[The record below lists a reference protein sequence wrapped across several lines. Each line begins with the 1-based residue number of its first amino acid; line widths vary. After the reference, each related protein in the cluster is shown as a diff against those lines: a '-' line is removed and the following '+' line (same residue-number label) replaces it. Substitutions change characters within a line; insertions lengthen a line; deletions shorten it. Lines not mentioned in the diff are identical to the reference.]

1 MHVGD
6 LERALLAAFP
16 ASDAEPWDHIGLS
29 VGDRAR
35 TVQRVACALDATYQN
50 VLGAADAGADV
61 LVAHHP
67 VYISAPVSFTPTP
80 GVITP
85 QASAAVWAAIE
96 RGVAII
102 SLHTNLDRSRAA
114 RATLGARLGGK
125 VIASLERP
133 ADPEATGLGALIDI
147 EPCDLE
153 ELASRT
159 AAAFDTIPR
168 LWDGSAPEHRRVA
181 VMGGSLGDY
190 GELALEAGAS
200 AIICGEAGYH
210 VCQDLAARG
219 MSVVLL
225 GHDASELPFADV
237 LMNAVLEAGIDPHD
251 VIKLPERRQWRS
263 WGEGENL

>member
-16 ASDAEPWDHIGLS
+16 ATDAEPWDHIGLS
-29 VGDRAR
+29 VGDRTR
-35 TVQRVACALDATYQN
+35 TVQRVACALDATHQN
-50 VLGAADAGADV
+50 VLSAAEAGADV

-67 VYISAPVSFTPTP
+67 VYISAPDSFNPTP
-80 GVITP
+80 GEVTP

-96 RGVAII
+96 HGVAII
-102 SLHTNLDRSRAA
+102 SLHTNLDRSLAA
-114 RATLGARLGGK
+114 RRTLGERMGGT
-125 VIASLERP
+125 VIASLEHP

-147 EPCDLE
+147 EPCNVE
-153 ELASRT
+153 ELVSRT
-159 AAAFDTIPR
+159 ATAFDTIPR
-168 LWDGSAPEHRRVA
+168 LWEGGECEYRHIA

-210 VCQDLAARG
+210 ICQDLAARG

-237 LMNAVLEAGIDPHD
+237 LKNAVLEAGIDPHD

>member
-1 MHVGD
+1 MQVGD

-29 VGDRAR
+29 VGDRTR
-35 TVQRVACALDATYQN
+35 TVHRVACALDATYQN
-50 VLGAADAGADV
+50 VLSAVEAGADV

-67 VYISAPVSFTPTP
+67 VYISAPDSFNPTP
-80 GVITP
+80 GKMTP

-96 RGVAII
+96 HGVAII
-102 SLHTNLDRSRAA
+102 SLHTNLDRSLAA
-114 RATLGARLGGK
+114 RRTLGERMGGT
-125 VIASLERP
+125 VIASLEHP

-147 EPCDLE
+147 EPCNVE
-153 ELASRT
+153 ELVSRT
-159 AAAFDTIPR
+159 ATAFDTIPR
-168 LWDGSAPEHRRVA
+168 LWEGGAREYRHIA

-237 LMNAVLEAGIDPHD
+237 LKNAVLEAGIDPHD

>member
-29 VGDRAR
+29 VGDRTR
-35 TVQRVACALDATYQN
+35 TVQRVACALDATHQN
-50 VLGAADAGADV
+50 VLRAAEAGADV

-67 VYISAPVSFTPTP
+67 VYISAPNSFNPTP
-80 GVITP
+80 GETTP

-96 RGVAII
+96 RSVAII
-102 SLHTNLDRSRAA
+102 SLHTNLDRSLAA
-114 RATLGARLGGK
+114 RHTLGEHLGGS
-125 VIASLERP
+125 VASSLEHP
-133 ADPEATGLGALIDI
+133 DDPEATGLGALIDI
-147 EPCDLE
+147 EPCDVE
-153 ELASRT
+153 GLASRT
-159 AAAFDTIPR
+159 AEAFDTVPR
-168 LWDGSAPEHRRVA
+168 IWDGGAPEHRRIA

-200 AIICGEAGYH
+200 AIVCGEAGYH

-225 GHDASELPFADV
+225 GHDASELPFVDV
-237 LMNAVLEAGIDPHD
+237 LWNAVLEAGIDPND
-251 VIKLPERRQWRS
+251 VIKLPEHRQWRS
-263 WGEGENL
+263 WG

>member
-29 VGDRAR
+29 VGDSAR
-35 TVQRVACALDATYQN
+35 TVRRVVCALDATYQN
-50 VLGAADAGADV
+50 VLSAAEAGADV

-67 VYISAPVSFTPTP
+67 VYISAPDSFNPAP
-80 GVITP
+80 GKTTP

-102 SLHTNLDRSRAA
+102 SLHTNLDRSRA
-114 RATLGARLGGK
+114 
-125 VIASLERP
+125 
-133 ADPEATGLGALIDI
+133 TGLGALIDI

-153 ELASRT
+153 GLASRT

-168 LWDGSAPEHRRVA
+168 LWDGGAPEHRRIA
-181 VMGGSLGDY
+181 AMGGSLGDY

>member
-50 VLGAADAGADV
+50 VLSAAEVGAEV

-67 VYISAPVSFTPTP
+67 VYISAPVSFNPTP

-168 LWDGSAPEHRRVA
+168 LWAGSAPEHRRIA

>member
-35 TVQRVACALDATYQN
+35 TVRRVACALDATHQN
-50 VLGAADAGADV
+50 VLRAAEAGANV

-67 VYISAPVSFTPTP
+67 VYISAPDSFNPTP
-80 GVITP
+80 GETTP
-85 QASAAVWAAIE
+85 QAAAAVWAAIE

-102 SLHTNLDRSRAA
+102 SLHTNLDRSLASR
-114 RATLGARLGGK
+114 RTLSELLGGT
-125 VIASLERP
+125 VIASLEHP
-133 ADPEATGLGALIDI
+133 ANPDATGLGALIDI
-147 EPCDLE
+147 EPCDVEGLV
-153 ELASRT
+153 SHT
-159 AAAFDTIPR
+159 AAAFDTVPR
-168 LWDGSAPEHRRVA
+168 IWDGGTARHQRIA